1 VLRNKIIIHL
11 SYSYSTVQHSP
22 IKSGLGRAL
31 MFSHCDKDMK
41 NENLLLCDFYLS
53 AAELVHENFDI
64 VAAAATI
71 TCLFIWERHY

>member
-1 VLRNKIIIHL
+1 
-11 SYSYSTVQHSP
+11 
-22 IKSGLGRAL
+22 

-41 NENLLLCDFYLS
+41 NENLLLCDFCLS

-71 TCLFIWERHY
+71 TCLFIWERHN